1 MTPNGLRIRL
11 GVGLVVLSW
20 LPIAQVVIA
29 LDSLSGSQAEKVR
42 LAIWGVQ
49 IVIGILG
56 VAVAG
61 RPTVDVVKRVGWRR
75 APRVL
80 WGLLWR
86 GGGAD
91 RYRNLTAVPAAAPA
105 TVNRPTE
112 KSA

>member
-1 MTPNGLRIRL
+1 VSEAPESDGSVMMPNGLRIRL

-86 GGGAD
+86 GEVAP
-91 RYRNLTAVPAAAPA
+91 TA
-105 TVNRPTE
+105 TGT
-112 KSA
+112 

>member
-1 MTPNGLRIRL
+1 VSEDPASDASVMTPNGVRIRL

-61 RPTVDVVKRVGWRR
+61 RPTVDVVTRVGWRR

-80 WGLLWR
+80 WSLLWR
-86 GGGAD
+86 GEVAP
-91 RYRNLTAVPAAAPA
+91 TA
-105 TVNRPTE
+105 TGT
-112 KSA
+112 

>member
-1 MTPNGLRIRL
+1 VSEDPASDGSVISPNGVRIRL

-29 LDSLSGSQAEKVR
+29 LDSLSGSQAEKMR
-42 LAIWGVQ
+42 LTIWGVQ

-61 RPTVDVVKRVGWRR
+61 RPTVDVVKRVGWRS

-86 GGGAD
+86 GEVAP
-91 RYRNLTAVPAAAPA
+91 TA
-105 TVNRPTE
+105 TGT
-112 KSA
+112 